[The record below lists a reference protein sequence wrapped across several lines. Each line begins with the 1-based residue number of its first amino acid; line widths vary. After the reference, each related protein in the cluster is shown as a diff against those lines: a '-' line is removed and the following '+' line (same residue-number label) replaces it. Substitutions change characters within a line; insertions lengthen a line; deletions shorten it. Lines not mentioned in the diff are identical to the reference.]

1 LELREA
7 KIVENQKKL
16 MIMKG
21 RKGSEVI
28 NQVLRDLNVLRDKAQ
43 NRMLVQ
49 RTHDIL
55 PMEDASL
62 IENQGVKYDCSLFA
76 VGSH

>member
-1 LELREA
+1 M
-7 KIVENQKKL
+7 VENPKRL

-21 RKGSEVI
+21 RKSSQTI
-28 NQVLRDLNVLRDKAQ
+28 NDLLKDLQLMKSRERVQ
-43 NRMLVQ
+43 MLVR
-49 RTHDIL
+49 RTHDVA

-76 VGSH
+76 VGNH